1 MKVVFITGIY
11 THHQRPFAEA
21 MNKICDFTF
30 IETTYMANDRKEFG
44 YKEEEK
50 TSFLAHLNEEREKC
64 EKIIDEADV
73 IIFGSASKKIIDKA
87 VNDKKLVIKCT
98 ERIFKIPPK
107 WYELPLRAIRYF
119 KRYRKMYLLCPSAYT
134 ASDYAKTG
142 AFKGK
147 AYKWGYF
154 PEVRKYPSIDELI
167 SQKQENSILWCGR
180 FLDWKHPEL
189 AIFLAKNLKEQGYN
203 FTLNMIGIG
212 EMKSQI
218 EDLIKENQLEDY
230 VKALGSMSPELVR
243 NHMEKSQIYIATSD
257 RKEGWGAVVNEAMNS
272 ACAVVASNEM
282 GSVPYLIKD
291 GENGHIYYK
300 NNEKEFFEKVKSL
313 LDNKENREKLSKHAY
328 ETICDNWNGSVA
340 AERLLKLLECLL
352 NKKDASNLYENGIC
366 SPADK
371 RRKRKKEV

>member
-1 MKVVFITGIY
+1 MKVVFISKVY

-30 IETTYMANDRKEFG
+30 IETNYMSDERKEFG
-44 YKEEEK
+44 YSEEERAD
-50 TSFLAHLNEEREKC
+50 FLVHLNEEREAC

-73 IIFGSASKKIIDKA
+73 IIFGSASKKIIEKA
-87 VNDKKLVIKCT
+87 IKDKKLVIKCT
-98 ERIFKIPPK
+98 ERIFKTPPK

-119 KRYRKMYLLCPSAYT
+119 KRYRKIYLLCPSAYT

-142 AFKGK
+142 AFIGR

-154 PEVRKYPSIDELI
+154 PETRQYENVDELI

-189 AIFLAKNLKEQGYN
+189 AISLAKNLKWQGYN
-203 FTLNMIGIG
+203 FTVNMVGSG
-212 EMKSQI
+212 EMKNQI
-218 EDLIKENQLEDY
+218 DELIKENQLENH
-230 VKALGSMSPELVR
+230 VKVLGSMSPELVR

-257 RKEGWGAVVNEAMNS
+257 RNEGWGAVVNEAMNS

-282 GSVPYLIKD
+282 GSVPYLIKN
-291 GENGHIYYK
+291 GENGYIYYK

-313 LDNKENREKLSKHAY
+313 LDNKENRKQLSKHAY
-328 ETICDNWNGSVA
+328 ETISNHWNGSVA
-340 AERLLKLLECLL
+340 AERLLKLLEYLL
-352 NKKDASNLYENGIC
+352 NKKDASSLYENGIC